1 MFIFIYMN
9 NFELDNKKDESVV
22 DIKRHKQMLRG
33 KEVEYAVVSRKTAD
47 VDSLLTLISKYDT
60 GIDRMM
66 IQHCMGLFKRA
77 VLEKLESG
85 RAVNVLGLG
94 TMYINAKLDADGNPN
109 LSLGFTPSPEAAQAV
124 KNIETVVTDSE
135 TLQPEITEVYDLQT
149 KYSGGTISP
158 DSDIRIHGK
167 RIKLAD
173 YEDSRSFVAFAP
185 CNKNGTITETDKS
198 MWQKV
203 YAADL
208 STNKPSELQFYV
220 PKFLPEGT
228 YKIIVSTHFLKNGKK
243 AKTAARTCQSEQ
255 IIKVLQEQ

>member
-1 MFIFIYMN
+1 MFTIVK
-9 NFELDNKKDESVV
+9 DNAKSLRARSSVV
-22 DIKRHKQMLRG
+22 ENITQEEIDLVNKMHDYL
-33 KEVEYAVVSRKTAD
+33 
-47 VDSLLTLISKYDT
+47 VDSQDEKIREKYHLREGVGLAAPQIGKNIRALVVYYT
-60 GIDRMM
+60 TIDDEGNETDD
-66 IQHCMGLFKRA
+66 I
-77 VLEKLESG
+77 V
-85 RAVNVLGLG
+85 
-94 TMYINAKLDADGNPN
+94 LDADGNPN

-149 KYSGGTISP
+149 KSSGGTISP
-158 DSDIRIHGK
+158 GSDIRIHGK